1 MYTHINMKHTHTNI
15 NIIDFKRT
23 SSLLVASISVQQNQS
38 QQNGVRAAFKIPFI
52 YFFYFLILFKLY
64 RTFENLDYFSIY
76 VSSISRGHA
85 NLLCIVPI
93 LSDVLKGTLKC
104 PNL

>member
-1 MYTHINMKHTHTNI
+1 MKHTHTNI

-52 YFFYFLILFKLY
+52 YLFIYFLFYLNYIELLKIW
-64 RTFENLDYFSIY
+64 T
-76 VSSISRGHA
+76 ISQFMCVIHQEGP
-85 NLLCIVPI
+85 C
-93 LSDVLKGTLKC
+93 
-104 PNL
+104 

>member
-1 MYTHINMKHTHTNI
+1 MKHTHTNI

-52 YFFYFLILFKLY
+52 YLFFLF
-64 RTFENLDYFSIY
+64 FNFI
-76 VSSISRGHA
+76 
-85 NLLCIVPI
+85 
-93 LSDVLKGTLKC
+93 
-104 PNL
+104 

>member
-38 QQNGVRAAFKIPFI
+38 QQNGVRAAFKIPF
-52 YFFYFLILFKLY
+52 FFFKKKNYIELLKIW
-64 RTFENLDYFSIY
+64 T
-76 VSSISRGHA
+76 ISQFMCVIHQQGP
-85 NLLCIVPI
+85 C
-93 LSDVLKGTLKC
+93 
-104 PNL
+104 